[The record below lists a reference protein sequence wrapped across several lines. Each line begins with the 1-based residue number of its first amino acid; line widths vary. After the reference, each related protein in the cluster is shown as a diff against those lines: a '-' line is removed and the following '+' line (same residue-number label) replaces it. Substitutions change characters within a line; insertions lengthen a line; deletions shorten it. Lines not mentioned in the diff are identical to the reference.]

1 MAISVDTVYKT
12 VLLILNKEQRGYITP
27 DEFNK
32 VATQVQL
39 EIFEKYFEDLN
50 KQWRV
55 PDNETEYA
63 DRIKNL
69 EEKIAI
75 FKRTSTPTTTI
86 PPVPNTSP
94 ITISDKSIDFYKLGT
109 VIYTGVNSID
119 KEVQRVQPNDLLYIN
134 MSPLTKPSANYPI
147 YVLKN
152 GEIITTPQL
161 SNITFT
167 YLKKPTNP
175 RWGYLVDSTTG
186 GYIYDDTAY
195 GADLLNNGG
204 TLNSILTNPTGIVPD
219 QTYTNLTTTVSPAGG
234 TGAELSAVVNA
245 GTVTSVTVTTPG
257 TDYNVGDVV
266 TVLAAQFSGAPTSD
280 LDITLT
286 AADFNSNSTFGSIDL
301 ELHAVEQTELINRIL
316 VYSGVVIRDPQVV
329 QIAAQKVLQE
339 TNQEYYVGQK
349 VFYILAGDSL
359 VTLVD
364 NLVTSFNTELIDTV
378 LNTINTNYVLETS
391 SDSGVSWFEYG
402 QVDSTNPAALPFG
415 PGEKAYR
422 VLSNTTNTVEFN
434 QTINNVSG
442 VTWLVRV
449 RILPPALYDNYGS
462 YEYISLNDIINNFIV
477 GYVGKD
483 KELI

>member
-329 QIAAQKVLQE
+329 QIAAQKVKEEEIRE
-339 TNQEYYVGQK
+339 T
-349 VFYILAGDSL
+349 L
-359 VTLVD
+359 
-364 NLVTSFNTELIDTV
+364 
-378 LNTINTNYVLETS
+378 
-391 SDSGVSWFEYG
+391 
-402 QVDSTNPAALPFG
+402 
-415 PGEKAYR
+415 
-422 VLSNTTNTVEFN
+422 
-434 QTINNVSG
+434 
-442 VTWLVRV
+442 
-449 RILPPALYDNYGS
+449 
-462 YEYISLNDIINNFIV
+462 
-477 GYVGKD
+477 
-483 KELI
+483 